1 MRGGNGAIASR
12 GNDGRAGPQAP
23 AAHRVRTMTAVRPA
37 PGPRA
42 ATRGRRRTARDQ
54 RGPVLNRELS
64 WIEFNARVLHEARD
78 ARNPLLERVKFLAIF
93 ASNLDEFFQVRVS
106 GLRRQLQSGSQHTSS
121 DGMTPAQQL
130 GAIRTRVTELIAD
143 HATIWTDIRE
153 RLAAEGVE
161 ILEYADVPEH
171 HETLRRRFHDEI
183 FPVLTPLAVDPGH
196 PFPYISTLSLSIAV
210 GLRDPET
217 GETRFARVKIP
228 PILPR
233 LFEVERDKFV
243 LLDQVIEANLDE
255 LFRGMEILDTHL
267 FRVTR
272 DADIA
277 IEEDEADD
285 LLLAM
290 EEEVRRRRFGEA
302 VRLEVERSMPE
313 LTRQILVKGVGV
325 RDEDCFEVAG
335 MLDLTALWQLVDL
348 DRPDLKAPPH
358 VPVVPQRLL
367 PPDEDEPAD
376 VFAQMRAGDLLLHHP
391 YDSFTA
397 SVERFI
403 AQAADDP
410 EVLTIKQT
418 LYRTS
423 GDSPIIRSLIRAA
436 ERGKQV
442 VVLVEIKA
450 RFDEEANIVWA
461 RKLEQ
466 AGAHV
471 VNGLVGLKTHSKV
484 LLVVRREG
492 SGLRRYVHI
501 GTGNYNPKTARL
513 YVDLGL
519 LTVRPEIGADVTDLF
534 NVLTGLSRQSVFR
547 RLLVAPMTLRSRFL
561 ELVEREAANA
571 RAGQPA
577 RIVLKVN
584 SLVDTQVIE
593 ALYEASRAGVEID
606 CIVRGACCLLPGLPD
621 VSEHIRV
628 RSVVGEFLEHSR
640 IWMFANG
647 GRAEWYIG
655 SADLMERNL
664 DRRVEVVTP
673 VEDHEAQAGL
683 ARIIEVLLADDRR
696 SWQLD
701 ASGSWDRTEVLQA
714 REGTL
719 DTFATLKEDAALAA
733 ALADVPRRPHAGAG
747 SMDPRA

>member
-1 MRGGNGAIASR
+1 
-12 GNDGRAGPQAP
+12 
-23 AAHRVRTMTAVRPA
+23 MTAVRSA

-106 GLRRQLQSGSQHTSS
+106 GLRRQHQSGSQHTSS

-130 GAIRTRVTELIAD
+130 GAIRTRVTELITD
-143 HATIWTDIRE
+143 HAAIWTDIRE

-313 LTRQILVKGVGV
+313 LTRQILVRGVGV
-325 RDEDCFEVAG
+325 RDEDCYEVAG

-348 DRPDLKAPPH
+348 DRPDLKAPLH

-471 VNGLVGLKTHSKV
+471 VYGLVGLKTHSKV

-501 GTGNYNPKTARL
+501 GTGNYNSKTARL
-513 YVDLGL
+513 YVDLGIL
-519 LTVRPEIGADVTDLF
+519 SVREELGADVTDLF
-534 NVLTGLSRQSVFR
+534 NVLTGLSRQSAFR

-561 ELVEREAANA
+561 ELVERETANA

-701 ASGSWDRTEVLQA
+701 ASGNWVRTEVLQA
-714 REGTL
+714 GEGTI